1 MDRAIIVT
9 GASRGLGAAAARAAA
24 RLGASVVLNARS
36 EGDLESVARDIEEAG
51 GSAAVVAGDVADPE
65 TAHRLTAQAITI
77 SGRIDAV
84 INNAGV
90 LGPIQPVRE
99 ADPAEWTRNW
109 DINVLGPLMLVKEA
123 LPELRTRGGRVINVS
138 SGAAVHAVRGWGA
151 YCLSKAALNQLTR
164 MIAAE
169 EPAVTALSVRPG
181 VVDTAMQREIRE
193 EGRQGMP
200 AEEHAR
206 FIDYYEEGDLLPA
219 EEPGRALALLALYA
233 PPEWSGE
240 FLGWDDPRV
249 QRLDRGRTE
258 RW

>member
-1 MDRAIIVT
+1 MEKTIIVT

-24 RLGASVVLNARS
+24 RLGAGVVLNARS

-51 GSAAVVAGDVADPE
+51 GSAAVVVGDVAEPE
-65 TAHRLTAQAITI
+65 TARRLTAQAVAVY
-77 SGRIDAV
+77 GRLDAV

-90 LGPIQPVRE
+90 LGPIQPLRE
-99 ADPAEWTRNW
+99 ADLAEWTRNW
-109 DINVLGPLMLVKEA
+109 DINVLGPLMLVKEV
-123 LPELRTRGGRVINVS
+123 LPELRARGGRVINVS

-193 EGRQGMP
+193 GGLQGMP
-200 AEEHAR
+200 AGEHAR

-219 EEPGRALALLALYA
+219 DEPGRALALLALYA

-240 FLGWDDPRV
+240 FVEWDDPRV
-249 QRLDRGRTE
+249 RRLDREHAE
-258 RW
+258 RR